1 MTNEEIGKVL
11 GMHPKA
17 VDSVYRKAKVKIIK
31 KLKQKYGDLITLD
44 DILPALSGKGDY
56 DEQMQSM

>member
-17 VDSVYRKAKVKIIK
+17 VDSVFRKAKVKIIK
-31 KLKQKYGDLITLD
+31 KLKQKYGDIITLD
-44 DILPALSGKGDY
+44 DILPALNGRGVNDV
-56 DEQMQSM
+56 QML

>member
-44 DILPALSGKGDY
+44 DILPTLNGRGVNDV
-56 DEQMQSM
+56 QML

>member
-44 DILPALSGKGDY
+44 DILPALNGRGVNDV
-56 DEQMQSM
+56 QML

>member
-31 KLKQKYGDLITLD
+31 KLKQKYGDTITLD
-44 DILPALSGKGDY
+44 DILPALNGRGVNDV
-56 DEQMQSM
+56 QMLQL

>member
-11 GMHPKA
+11 GMYPKA

-31 KLKQKYGDLITLD
+31 KLKQKYGDSITLD
-44 DILPALSGKGDY
+44 DILPALSGKGDHN
-56 DEQMQSM
+56 EQMQSM

>member
-31 KLKQKYGDLITLD
+31 KLKQKYGDIITLD
-44 DILPALSGKGDY
+44 DILPALNGRGVNDV
-56 DEQMQSM
+56 QML

>member
-11 GMHPKA
+11 GMYPKA

-44 DILPALSGKGDY
+44 DILPALNGRGVNDV
-56 DEQMQSM
+56 QML